1 MLKAGAL
8 KISKYPTPAKLVSP
22 FLLPLSGSG
31 ELPMSASA
39 WMGGVWG
46 RTHTCICM
54 AEALHCSSETIP
66 ALIMGYIPI

>member
-39 WMGGVWG
+39 WMGGESGGEHIHVYVWL
-46 RTHTCICM
+46 RPFTVH
-54 AEALHCSSETIP
+54 LKLSQHC
-66 ALIMGYIPI
+66 